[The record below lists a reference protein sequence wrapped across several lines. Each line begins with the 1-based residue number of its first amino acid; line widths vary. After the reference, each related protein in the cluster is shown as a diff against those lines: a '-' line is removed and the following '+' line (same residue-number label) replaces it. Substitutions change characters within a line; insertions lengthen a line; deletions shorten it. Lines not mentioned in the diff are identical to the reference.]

1 MEDSINK
8 IIDEI
13 QKTRNLDFSSYNLT
27 TLKNR
32 ILERMKRVN
41 IDSPKEYIAFL
52 RSDKNEF
59 DHLIDTILINVSSFF
74 RDPVVFEI
82 IAQKVIPEIIYNS
95 ADLKF
100 GGIRIWSAGCAAGE
114 EAFSIAILVHEAYK
128 DLAVKGTPFIFATD
142 INEKVLKRC
151 SDGEYPRD
159 SLKNIK
165 LGFLDLYFENE
176 KSGTYRVHPFIKDMV
191 RFSIND
197 LTSLKHAAPAESVFG
212 TFDIVLC
219 RNVLIYYSAEVQ
231 KQIFAK
237 LDKTIANG
245 GFLVLGTSET
255 LAPSI
260 KSRYAA
266 VDNIN
271 KIYKKLR

>member
-1 MEDSINK
+1 MEDSIKK

-32 ILERMKRVN
+32 ILERIKRVN
-41 IDSPKEYIAFL
+41 IDSPEEYIAFL
-52 RSDKNEF
+52 RSENEL

-95 ADLKF
+95 ADPKF

-114 EAFSIAILVHEAYK
+114 EAYSIAILVHEAYK

-142 INEKVLKRC
+142 INEKVLKRG

-165 LGFLDLYFENE
+165 LGFLDLYFDN
-176 KSGTYRVHPFIKDMV
+176 KKNGTYRVHPF
-191 RFSIND
+191 
-197 LTSLKHAAPAESVFG
+197 L
-212 TFDIVLC
+212 
-219 RNVLIYYSAEVQ
+219 
-231 KQIFAK
+231 
-237 LDKTIANG
+237 
-245 GFLVLGTSET
+245 
-255 LAPSI
+255 
-260 KSRYAA
+260 
-266 VDNIN
+266 
-271 KIYKKLR
+271 